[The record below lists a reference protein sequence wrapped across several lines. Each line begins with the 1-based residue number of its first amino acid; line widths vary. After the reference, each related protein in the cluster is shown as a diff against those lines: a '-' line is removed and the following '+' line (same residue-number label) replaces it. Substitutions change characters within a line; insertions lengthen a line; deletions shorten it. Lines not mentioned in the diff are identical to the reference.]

1 MPRLHLTLAAL
12 SVTARFALVAV
23 ARTTPAVPTPAGVA
37 PITAPPAVTAPA
49 PKLTT
54 EEAAA
59 EREKY
64 VKEVRALIVG
74 HEKEPAEK
82 VFKDIKILK
91 GVPAGRLLAIMNFG
105 YGRSLGVSCTH
116 CHTAGEWDKSDK
128 PQKEIAREMSR
139 LSKAINTDLLPKIA
153 NLDSKKPVVN
163 CTTCHRGEVKPAL
176 DLPEAP
182 PPRSAAH

>member
-1 MPRLHLTLAAL
+1 MPRQPLSLAAL
-12 SVTARFALVAV
+12 CVAALLALPAV
-23 ARTTPAVPTPAGVA
+23 AQTSPAAPIAAAVPAA
-37 PITAPPAVTAPA
+37 APA
-49 PKLTT
+49 PKLTP
-54 EEAAA
+54 EEADA

-64 VKEVRALIVG
+64 VKEVRASIAG
-74 HEKEPAEK
+74 HEKEPAEN

-139 LSKAINTDLLPKIA
+139 LSKTINTELLPKIA
-153 NLDSKKPVVN
+153 NLDSKKPTVN
-163 CTTCHRGEVKPAL
+163 CTTCHRGEIKPAL
-176 DLPEAP
+176 DLPDAP
-182 PPRSAAH
+182 PPRPVMDAAKH

>member
-1 MPRLHLTLAAL
+1 
-12 SVTARFALVAV
+12 
-23 ARTTPAVPTPAGVA
+23 
-37 PITAPPAVTAPA
+37 
-49 PKLTT
+49 
-54 EEAAA
+54 
-59 EREKY
+59 
-64 VKEVRALIVG
+64 
-74 HEKEPAEK
+74 
-82 VFKDIKILK
+82 
-91 GVPAGRLLAIMNFG
+91 MNFG

-116 CHTAGEWDKSDK
+116 CHTAGEWYKSDK

>member
-1 MPRLHLTLAAL
+1 MTRFLCAGAAFAL
-12 SVTARFALVAV
+12 SALCSIAFS
-23 ARTTPAVPTPAGVA
+23 AQAATAVPVA
-37 PITAPPAVTAPA
+37 SAAAVPIAAPA
-49 PKLTT
+49 PKLTS

-64 VKEVRALIVG
+64 VKEVRASIAG
-74 HEKEPAEK
+74 HEKEPAET

-139 LSKAINTDLLPKIA
+139 LSKTINTELLPKIA
-153 NLDSKKPVVN
+153 NLDSKQPAVN
-163 CTTCHRGEVKPAL
+163 CTTCHRGEIKPAL
-176 DLPEAP
+176 DLPDAP
-182 PPRSAAH
+182 PPRPVMDAAKH